1 MPAGAVPDEPAPG
14 GYVAEVMGVLGGEAV
29 SVTEVGGM
37 SGGSVHGMSLSVS
50 EGRDGLVNG
59 TRTPVAREEAGSRRA
74 CEQCPYTS
82 GRRGQEFPLCRHG
95 EMSYGEYS

>member
-1 MPAGAVPDEPAPG
+1 MPAGAVPGEPAPG

-37 SGGSVHGMSLSVS
+37 SGGSVHGMGLSVS

-59 TRTPVAREEAGSRRA
+59 TRTPVAR
-74 CEQCPYTS
+74 
-82 GRRGQEFPLCRHG
+82 GQEFLLCRHG
-95 EMSYGEYS
+95 GMSYGEYSQGGCGKSNG

>member
-1 MPAGAVPDEPAPG
+1 MPAGAVPGEPAPG

-59 TRTPVAREEAGSRRA
+59 TRPYTSGKGGGHRRA
-74 CEQCPYTS
+74 CERCPYTS
-82 GRRGQEFPLCRHG
+82 GKRSGISALSTWGDVIWRV
-95 EMSYGEYS
+95 